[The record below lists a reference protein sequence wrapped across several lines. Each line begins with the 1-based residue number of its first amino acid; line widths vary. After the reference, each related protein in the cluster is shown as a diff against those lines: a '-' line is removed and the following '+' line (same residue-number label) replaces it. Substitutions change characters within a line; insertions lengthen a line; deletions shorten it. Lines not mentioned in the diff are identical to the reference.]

1 MQRDITW
8 NHLKEELSRTMDSVD
23 YNTWISSLEL
33 IREDEN
39 TMYLLAP
46 SAFNRE
52 VILNSKRHIKLGEAY
67 FQLSGVKK
75 DFAVLA
81 DEDLEGLSIP
91 SSTPASQSSSRL
103 NSHYIFEDFVVGSN
117 NRFAHAASVAVAQM
131 PGRSYNPLFIYGGV
145 GLGKTHLMQ
154 AIGHYVRQKNPSSKI
169 LYVSSETFTND
180 FINSI
185 QSGKNNSFRERYR
198 SVDVLLIDDIQF
210 IAKKEQTQEEFFHT
224 FNELY
229 NNNKQIVI
237 TSDRSPKEMKSLEER
252 LRSRFEWGLIT
263 DISAPDYETRIAI
276 LKKKAQL
283 DRREIP
289 DDVTDYIAK
298 HIKNNIRELE
308 GALTKV
314 SSFASL
320 VNQTVTMELCV
331 EALKDL
337 VDNSLPRIID
347 HNAIRQVIC
356 ETFGVTEKELDS
368 PKRTKKIAYPRQI
381 AMYLVREMTDY
392 SLPKIGEIFGNRDHS
407 TVVHACDKL
416 TRELQTRSD
425 TRDIIENLRTRLIE

>member
-8 NHLKEELSRTMDSVD
+8 NRLKEELSRTMDSVD

-33 IREDEN
+33 IREDEH

-67 FQLSGVKK
+67 FQLSGIRKISPSLLMKISKV
-75 DFAVLA
+75 FLLA
-81 DEDLEGLSIP
+81 DPQLP
-91 SSTPASQSSSRL
+91 RFHSSRL
-103 NSHYIFEDFVVGSN
+103 NNNYIFEDFVVGSN

-154 AIGHYVRQKNPSSKI
+154 AIGHYVRQKNPTSKV

-198 SVDVLLIDDIQF
+198 NVDVLLIDDIQF

-229 NNNKQIVI
+229 HNNKQIVL
-237 TSDRSPKEMKSLEER
+237 TCDRSPKEMKSLEER

-263 DISAPDYETRIAI
+263 DITPPDYETRIAI

-283 DRREIP
+283 DRKDVP
-289 DDVTDYIAK
+289 DDVIEYIAK

-320 VNQTVTMELCV
+320 VNQTINIDLCV
-331 EALKDL
+331 EALSDMIDHSIPK
-337 VDNSLPRIID
+337 VID
-347 HNAIRQVIC
+347 HNIIRQIIC
-356 ETFGVTEKELDS
+356 ETYDLTEKELDS

-392 SLPKIGEIFGNRDHS
+392 SLPRIGEIFGNRDHS
-407 TVVHACDKL
+407 TVIHACDKITKEIQTNTDTKNMIEHLKTKL
-416 TRELQTRSD
+416 TE
-425 TRDIIENLRTRLIE
+425 